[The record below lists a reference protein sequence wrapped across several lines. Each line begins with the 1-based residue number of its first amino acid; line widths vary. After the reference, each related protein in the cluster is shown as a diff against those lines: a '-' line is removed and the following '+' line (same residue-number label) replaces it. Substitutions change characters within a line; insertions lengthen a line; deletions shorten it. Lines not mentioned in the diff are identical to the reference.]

1 MDFFKVHYII
11 RKLKYCSGG
20 FVMKQF
26 SLKALTAVAAV
37 STTLAMGGNAI
48 AKVEGDTIILG
59 SSISLIIFTA

>member
-1 MDFFKVHYII
+1 
-11 RKLKYCSGG
+11 
-20 FVMKQF
+20 MKQF